1 MDERTHDYE
10 ELNGC
15 LSAIMDIGELLLM
28 HGAEVSRVEDTTQR
42 LCRAYGFKRA
52 DVFTITSSIITTV
65 MTEDG
70 RCLTQTRRIRERVTD
85 LGKVAKANALSRKIC
100 ASPCDLE
107 TLRAE
112 VRRIWETP
120 KIPTWVNLLMY
131 AVISAALSVFFGGGW
146 LDGLAAALSGTVLFI
161 TLQASASL
169 KLNSIIQTMACSAL
183 TALAVL
189 LLVRLGIGRQ
199 PDKIMIGNIM
209 LVIPGIQFTT
219 ALRDMIN
226 GDTISGLLNMS
237 EAVLKAISVA
247 MGFAMVLIIVGGG

>member
-100 ASPCDLE
+100 ASPCDL
-107 TLRAE
+107 
-112 VRRIWETP
+112 
-120 KIPTWVNLLMY
+120 
-131 AVISAALSVFFGGGW
+131 
-146 LDGLAAALSGTVLFI
+146 
-161 TLQASASL
+161 
-169 KLNSIIQTMACSAL
+169 
-183 TALAVL
+183 
-189 LLVRLGIGRQ
+189 
-199 PDKIMIGNIM
+199 
-209 LVIPGIQFTT
+209 
-219 ALRDMIN
+219 
-226 GDTISGLLNMS
+226 
-237 EAVLKAISVA
+237 
-247 MGFAMVLIIVGGG
+247 